1 MGGAR
6 LELFDR
12 GVKVKPLEAPCY
24 SRAMARIDFYQVLG
38 VSRDAS
44 DDAIKKAYRKLVF
57 QHHPDRNP
65 DSTHAEPKIREI
77 NAAYEVIGDPDK
89 RRSYD
94 RLNWGDETARD
105 EAADPAVILDEMEKK
120 LFDEGRKEVF
130 AVLMKDVKRIKSEL
144 ALIRERTVA
153 DQGYDTFKEEIIL
166 GRASEI
172 MEELVTA
179 EMEGRKQRLVEVATE
194 MLLSQ
199 DVVKRGNEKGI
210 RSLRGQLEDV
220 FRKGRMKGFA
230 AALELFYERR

>member
-1 MGGAR
+1 
-6 LELFDR
+6 
-12 GVKVKPLEAPCY
+12 
-24 SRAMARIDFYQVLG
+24 MARVDFYRVLG

-44 DDAIKKAYRKLVF
+44 DDAIKKAYRKLVL

-77 NAAYEVIGDPDK
+77 NAAYEVVGDPDK

-94 RLNWGDETARD
+94 RLIWGDETARD
-105 EAADPAVILDEMEKK
+105 EAADPAVILDEMKKK

-130 AVLMKDVKRIKSEL
+130 AVLMKDVKRIKTEL
-144 ALIRERTVA
+144 GVIRERAVA
-153 DQGYDTFKEEIIL
+153 DQGYDTFKEEIIRE
-166 GRASEI
+166 RALEV
-172 MEELVTA
+172 MEELVTT

-199 DVVKRGNEKGI
+199 GLVKRGDEGGV
-210 RSLRGQLEDV
+210 RSLYGGLEEV
-220 FRKGRMKGFA
+220 FRNGRMTGFA

>member
-1 MGGAR
+1 
-6 LELFDR
+6 
-12 GVKVKPLEAPCY
+12 
-24 SRAMARIDFYQVLG
+24 MARIDFYRVLG

-44 DDAIKKAYRKLVF
+44 DDAIKKAYRKLAF

-65 DSTHAEPKIREI
+65 DSTQAQAKIRDL
-77 NAAYEVIGDPDK
+77 NTAYEVIGDPEK
-89 RRSYD
+89 RGSYD
-94 RLNWGDETARD
+94 RLNWGEETARD
-105 EAADPAVILDEMEKK
+105 EAPDPAVILDEMEKK

-144 ALIRERTVA
+144 AVIRERTVA
-153 DQGYDTFKEEIIL
+153 DQGYDTFKAAIIQE
-166 GRASEI
+166 RASEV

-179 EMEGRKQRLVEVATE
+179 EMERRKQRLVEVATE

-199 DVVKRGNEKGI
+199 GVVKRGDESGV
-210 RSLRGQLEDV
+210 RSLRGQLDEV

>member
-1 MGGAR
+1 
-6 LELFDR
+6 
-12 GVKVKPLEAPCY
+12 
-24 SRAMARIDFYQVLG
+24 MARIDFYRVLG

-65 DSTHAEPKIREI
+65 DSTQAEVKIREI
-77 NAAYEVIGDPDK
+77 NEAYEVVGDPEK

-94 RLNWGDETARD
+94 RLTWGDEIERD
-105 EAADPAVILDEMEKK
+105 EAADPAVILDEMEQK

-130 AVLMKDVKRIKSEL
+130 AIMVKDVKRIKAEL
-144 ALIRERTVA
+144 AVIRERTVA
-153 DQGYDTFKEEIIL
+153 DQGYDTFKEDIIKA
-166 GRASEI
+166 RASEV
-172 MEELVTA
+172 MAELVTA
-179 EMEGRKQRLVEVATE
+179 EMEGRKQRLLDVATE

-199 DVVKRGNEKGI
+199 GVVKRDDKGGV
-210 RSLRGQLEDV
+210 RLLWGQLEDV

>member
-1 MGGAR
+1 
-6 LELFDR
+6 
-12 GVKVKPLEAPCY
+12 
-24 SRAMARIDFYQVLG
+24 MARIDFYRVLG

-65 DSTHAEPKIREI
+65 DSTQAEVKIREI
-77 NAAYEVIGDPDK
+77 NEAYEVVGDPEK

-94 RLNWGDETARD
+94 RLTWGDEIERD
-105 EAADPAVILDEMEKK
+105 EAADPAVILDEMEQK

-130 AVLMKDVKRIKSEL
+130 AILVKDVKRIKAEL
-144 ALIRERTVA
+144 AVIRERTVA
-153 DQGYDTFKEEIIL
+153 DQGYDTFKEDIIKE
-166 GRASEI
+166 RALEV
-172 MEELVTA
+172 MAELVTA
-179 EMEGRKQRLVEVATE
+179 EMEGRKQRLLDVATE

-199 DVVKRGNEKGI
+199 GVVKRDDKGGV
-210 RSLRGQLEDV
+210 RSLWGQLEDV

>member
-1 MGGAR
+1 
-6 LELFDR
+6 
-12 GVKVKPLEAPCY
+12 
-24 SRAMARIDFYQVLG
+24 MARIDFYRVLG

-44 DDAIKKAYRKLVF
+44 DDAIKKAYRKLAF

-65 DSTHAEPKIREI
+65 DSTHADPKIREI
-77 NAAYEVIGDPDK
+77 NAAYEVVGDPEK
-89 RRSYD
+89 RRTYD
-94 RLNWGDETARD
+94 RLNWGDEPARD

-130 AVLMKDVKRIKSEL
+130 AVLMKDVKRIKTEL
-144 ALIRERTVA
+144 AVIRERTVA
-153 DQGYDTFKEEIIL
+153 DQGYDTFKEEIIRE
-166 GRASEI
+166 RASEV

-199 DVVKRGNEKGI
+199 GVVKRDDKGGI

>member
-1 MGGAR
+1 M
-6 LELFDR
+6 
-12 GVKVKPLEAPCY
+12 V
-24 SRAMARIDFYQVLG
+24 RIDFYRALG

-65 DSTHAEPKIREI
+65 DSTQAQAKIRDL
-77 NAAYEVIGDPDK
+77 NAAYEVIGDPEK
-89 RRSYD
+89 RRTYD
-94 RLNWGDETARD
+94 RLNWGEEAVRD

-130 AVLMKDVKRIKSEL
+130 AILMKDVKRIKAEL
-144 ALIRERTVA
+144 AVIRERTVA
-153 DQGYDTFKEEIIL
+153 DQGYDTFKEAIIQE
-166 GRASEI
+166 RASEV

-199 DVVKRGNEKGI
+199 GVAKRDDEGGV
-210 RSLRGQLEDV
+210 RLLRGQLEDV
-220 FRKGRMKGFA
+220 FRKGRAKGFA

>member
-1 MGGAR
+1 M
-6 LELFDR
+6 
-12 GVKVKPLEAPCY
+12 V
-24 SRAMARIDFYQVLG
+24 RIDFYRVLG

-65 DSTHAEPKIREI
+65 DSTQAEAKIREL
-77 NAAYEVIGDPDK
+77 NAAYEVVGDSEK

-94 RLNWGDETARD
+94 RLNWGDETERD

-130 AVLMKDVKRIKSEL
+130 AVLMKDMKRIKAEL
-144 ALIRERTVA
+144 AVIRERTVA
-153 DQGYDTFKEEIIL
+153 DQGYDTFKEEIIRE
-166 GRASEI
+166 RAWEV
-172 MEELVTA
+172 MEELVTS
-179 EMEGRKQRLVEVATE
+179 EMEERKQRLAEVATE

-199 DVVKRGNEKGI
+199 DVVKRNDEASV
-210 RSLRGQLEDV
+210 RSLRGGLEEV
-220 FRKGRMKGFA
+220 FRRGRLKGYA

>member
-1 MGGAR
+1 
-6 LELFDR
+6 
-12 GVKVKPLEAPCY
+12 
-24 SRAMARIDFYQVLG
+24 MARIDFYRVLG
-38 VSRDAS
+38 VSRDTS
-44 DDAIKKAYRKLVF
+44 DEAIKKAYRKLVF

-65 DSTHAEPKIREI
+65 DSTQAEAKIRDL
-77 NAAYEVIGDPDK
+77 NAAYEVIGDPEK
-89 RRSYD
+89 RRTYD
-94 RLNWGDETARD
+94 RLNWGEEAARD

-130 AVLMKDVKRIKSEL
+130 AILMKDVKRIKAEL
-144 ALIRERTVA
+144 VVIRERTVA
-153 DQGYDTFKEEIIL
+153 DQGYDTFKEAIIQE
-166 GRASEI
+166 RASEV

-199 DVVKRGNEKGI
+199 GVVKRGDEEGI
-210 RSLRGQLEDV
+210 RLLRGQLENV

>member
-1 MGGAR
+1 
-6 LELFDR
+6 
-12 GVKVKPLEAPCY
+12 
-24 SRAMARIDFYQVLG
+24 MARIDFYRVLG

-44 DDAIKKAYRKLVF
+44 DDTIKKAYRKLVF

-65 DSTHAEPKIREI
+65 DSAHAESKIREL
-77 NAAYEVIGDPDK
+77 NAAYEVIGESEK
-89 RRSYD
+89 RRTYD
-94 RLNWGDETARD
+94 RLNWGEEAARD

-130 AVLMKDVKRIKSEL
+130 AILMKDVKRIKAEL
-144 ALIRERTVA
+144 AVIRERTVA
-153 DQGYDTFKEEIIL
+153 DQGYDTFKEAIIQE
-166 GRASEI
+166 RASEV

-199 DVVKRGNEKGI
+199 GVVKPGDESGI
-210 RSLRGQLEDV
+210 RLLRGQLENV
-220 FRKGRMKGFA
+220 FRKGRAKGFV